1 MARPPIASTLQR
13 IGRGKFADKLA
24 DQLQQLTAEVQETQ
38 RAGTLVIAIRVAP
51 AAKGGAL
58 VIEGKSDIKLPK
70 TDALDTLM
78 WADDDGSLV
87 DHDPRQ
93 SQIPGLAPVESMS
106 RTGS

>member
-1 MARPPIASTLQR
+1 MAFRPFADTLRR

-24 DQLQQLTAEVQETQ
+24 EDLARLTAEVQETQ
-38 RAGTLVIAIRVAP
+38 RPGVLAIGIRVAP

-58 VIEGKSDIKLPK
+58 VIEGKSEIKLPK
-70 TDALDTLM
+70 AEPFDTLM
-78 WADDDGSLV
+78 WASDDGQLV

-93 SQIPGLAPVESMS
+93 REIPGLAPVDGS

>member
-1 MARPPIASTLQR
+1 MAQRPFADTLRR

-24 DQLQQLTAEVQETQ
+24 DDLQRLTTEVQETQ
-38 RAGTLVIAIRVAP
+38 RAGSLVIAIRIAP

-70 TDALDTLM
+70 TEPLDTLM
-78 WADDDGSLV
+78 WAGDDGELV

-93 SQIPGLAPVESMS
+93 TQIPGLVPVDSLG